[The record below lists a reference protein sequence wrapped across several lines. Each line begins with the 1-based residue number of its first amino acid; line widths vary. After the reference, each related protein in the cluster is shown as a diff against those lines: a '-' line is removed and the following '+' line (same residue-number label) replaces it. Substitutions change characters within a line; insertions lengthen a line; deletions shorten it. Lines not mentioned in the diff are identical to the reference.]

1 METSPAPYALGPEEG
16 EARWGV
22 DGALTTVKAT
32 GEQTGGRVAVIEDMA
47 PRGEG
52 TPLHAHR
59 DDDETTS
66 TDGEGSK
73 AEPATPAEPAAPA
86 EPNEAA

>member
-1 METSPAPYALGPEEG
+1 METSPSPCALGPGEG

-32 GEQTGGRVAVIEDMA
+32 GVQAGGRLAIIEDVA

-52 TPLHAHR
+52 TPLHAHGE
-59 DDDETTS
+59 DDETFTS
-66 TDGEGSK
+66 STAS
-73 AEPATPAEPAAPA
+73 
-86 EPNEAA
+86 